1 MDNLLVAVLLSLMAV
16 LGFGLFAVSLTG
28 IIISVYRSFRPS
40 PPDPANSPT
49 GESRE

>member
-1 MDNLLVAVLLSLMAV
+1 MDNSFVAVILSLMAV

-40 PPDPANSPT
+40 QPDPANPPA